1 MAMKTTGF
9 IKKIDELGRIV
20 IPKDIR
26 KALGVNNLEYI
37 EFYLDGDRVVIKKSG
52 NCCCF
57 CGSDTDLTEF
67 REKFICG
74 RCLDELSG
82 ENVKTENADL

>member
-1 MAMKTTGF
+1 MTMKTTGF

-37 EFYLDGDRVVIKKSG
+37 EFYLDGDRVVIKKSETAAA
-52 NCCCF
+52 F
-57 CGSDTDLTEF
+57 AVQTL
-67 REKFICG
+67 I
-74 RCLDELSG
+74 
-82 ENVKTENADL
+82 